1 MSDDRKVE
9 LERLRDELKERLERY
24 RAHRQHLGG
33 PVDRDMEDQPLET
46 RDDEVVASLEAEAE
60 DELAQV
66 RHALA
71 RIREGRGEICERC
84 GEVIDAGRLAAVS
97 HATLCRECRGD

>member
-1 MSDDRKVE
+1 MSERQQQ

-24 RAHRQHLGG
+24 RAHRQREGG
-33 PVDRDMEDQPLET
+33 AVDKDMEDQPLQT

-60 DELAQV
+60 EELGQV

-71 RIREGRGEICERC
+71 RIREDQGDICERC
-84 GEVIDAGRLAAVS
+84 GEVIDAGRLGAVPY
-97 HATLCRECRGD
+97 ATLCRDCSTA